1 MQIYKLINPSQNSHN
16 ALNKYPRMH
25 IFVTEM
31 GTHVHISV
39 TKWCSMGPVHCA
51 ICTTGFSV
59 SVFVFGLDPSTFYVE
74 YLS

>member
-1 MQIYKLINPSQNSHN
+1 
-16 ALNKYPRMH
+16 MH
-25 IFVTEM
+25 IFVSEM

-59 SVFVFGLDPSTFYVE
+59 SVLVFGLDPSTFYVE